1 MPEGEPL
8 LAGDEDDDRVGP
20 AGDQLAAQAGRGLLG
35 LRSRTPETTV
45 ALATTAQ
52 GCGYLIM
59 AVGPL
64 GVGVLRGLTGDYT
77 GMFLLAAIDVL
88 GLGLSG
94 WLATRPRYVD
104 DEVAGR
110 FPEEDADVH
119 AEAGTGPGPHPRQ
132 GG

>member
-1 MPEGEPL
+1 MFL
-8 LAGDEDDDRVGP
+8 
-20 AGDQLAAQAGRGLLG
+20 GLLG

-52 GCGYLIM
+52 GCGHLIM

-77 GMFLLAAIDVL
+77 GMFVLAAVAVL

-104 DEVAGR
+104 DEVVGR
-110 FPEEDADVH
+110 FPQEDADVRE
-119 AEAGTGPGPHPRQ
+119 EAVRSSGQHPRQ